1 MKYWIPERLTPTI
14 TQFGHAY
21 LRVDPFH
28 DEHAMERN
36 TSLYLDT
43 ANLDFY
49 TSHVESAPD
58 RAKLRIRV
66 YGETPSANSRPSGM
80 AFFEFKRKV
89 RSVIVKR
96 RAGVP
101 VDVVGAIVLGDYQ
114 SIPAK
119 MRDADRRNLE
129 AFLYYMTI
137 YQARPAF
144 YVTCVREAYASL
156 HEETDVRMTVDR
168 DVAYQVAPRP
178 DFACNPR
185 EWVYLGAPPESG
197 AERMA
202 LVELKFR
209 GLAPSWMR
217 ELVDLLKMERVG
229 FSKYVTSVRKET
241 EERPLV
247 LAVAASVWT

>member
-1 MKYWIPERLTPTI
+1 VTSQLRAPEAEHALTPSDPRLDPSARPDVAKSKAFQERFEMKYWIPERLTPTI

-49 TSHVESAPD
+49 TAHVESAPD
-58 RAKLRIRV
+58 RAKLRVRV
-66 YGETPSANSRPSGM
+66 YGETPSASNRPSGM

-101 VDVVGAIVLGDYQ
+101 ADRVGAIVDGDYQ

-119 MRDADRRNLE
+119 MRDGWPNSPMQKATVGTRLARISRISRRLSCGLWAIVTILTTS
-129 AFLYYMTI
+129 AF
-137 YQARPAF
+137 RF
-144 YVTCVREAYASL
+144 VKR
-156 HEETDVRMTVDR
+156 
-168 DVAYQVAPRP
+168 
-178 DFACNPR
+178 ACR
-185 EWVYLGAPPESG
+185 
-197 AERMA
+197 
-202 LVELKFR
+202 
-209 GLAPSWMR
+209 
-217 ELVDLLKMERVG
+217 
-229 FSKYVTSVRKET
+229 
-241 EERPLV
+241 
-247 LAVAASVWT
+247 